1 MPKRKEG
8 GIIGPTK
15 KAALAAAT
23 KRTPAGAKTSA
34 KAGTA
39 TRATKSTTRRRGK
52 YNAAGERVDGHWFAS
67 AAEARRYL
75 TDSHAPGRTSAGQ
88 ESPRRSRQP
97 SAPGVLALPDVCQSP
112 AGAGHGIRPPPGRS
126 DPVPLTRCAP
136 IFESGKTLYLTRHPA
151 RCYHS
156 AAPGTGPERQPSEGA
171 PANAQTLRCHR
182 HRSIPG
188 MG

>member
-67 AAEARRYL
+67 AAEARRYEQL
-75 TDSHAPGRTSAGQ
+75 KILVTEGMIDNLELQKRLPCRVNNELICNYLADFAYDVIDDRGYPIRSVIEDVKGMITDVYRLKKKLVQAVHRI
-88 ESPRRSRQP
+88 E
-97 SAPGVLALPDVCQSP
+97 
-112 AGAGHGIRPPPGRS
+112 IKE
-126 DPVPLTRCAP
+126 
-136 IFESGKTLYLTRHPA
+136 IPA
-151 RCYHS
+151 REVPQW
-156 AAPGTGPERQPSEGA
+156 AGR
-171 PANAQTLRCHR
+171 
-182 HRSIPG
+182 IF
-188 MG
+188 